1 MCGYLAIPCT
11 ITVILAVMLWSS
23 IAVKF
28 LATQVYTV
36 VCGVLVGTS
45 KTWTS
50 GSAWDLTGL
59 SFWYHCTVGVD
70 SPIAL
75 HHNETVSPTLTVY
88 GDCGVIWMS
97 SIRGYNGIN

>member
-1 MCGYLAIPCT
+1 MPNMYVLIPCT
-11 ITVILAVMLWSS
+11 ITVIIAVTFWLTF
-23 IAVKF
+23 AVKF

-36 VCGVLVGTS
+36 VCGVLVETS
-45 KTWTS
+45 KTCTS
-50 GSAWDLTGL
+50 GSAWGLTGL

-75 HHNETVSPTLTVY
+75 HHNETLSPTLTVC

-97 SIRGYNGIN
+97 NIYKKTQ